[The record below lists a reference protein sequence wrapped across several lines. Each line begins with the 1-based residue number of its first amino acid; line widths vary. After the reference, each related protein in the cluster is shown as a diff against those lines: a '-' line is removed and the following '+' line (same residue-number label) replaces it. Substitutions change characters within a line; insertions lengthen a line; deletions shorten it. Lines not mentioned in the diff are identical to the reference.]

1 MVKDIST
8 GSWRL
13 GRPEDGSTGVRR
25 LVPSWTSHITYI
37 VEPRAAYVRSTT
49 HALPLSGVLTIEQ
62 GPPTRVVPGTVD
74 TQGH

>member
-25 LVPSWTSHITYI
+25 LVPSWISHITYI
-37 VEPRAAYVRSTT
+37 VEPRTAYVRSTT
-49 HALPLSGVLTIEQ
+49 HASPLSGGVTTEQ
-62 GPPTRVVPGTVD
+62 RPPARVEPGTVD
-74 TQGH
+74 TRGH